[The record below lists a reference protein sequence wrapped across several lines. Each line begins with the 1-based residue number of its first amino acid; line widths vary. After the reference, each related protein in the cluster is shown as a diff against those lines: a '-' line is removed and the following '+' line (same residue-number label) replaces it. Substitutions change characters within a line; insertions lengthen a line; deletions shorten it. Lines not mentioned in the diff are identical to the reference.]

1 MLEFSANKLRFM
13 NYFIVALIFLASLF
27 LVRNF
32 AGIFLS
38 SQKPQI
44 VKSEEKTA
52 KSPAPQLK
60 DITSYS
66 AILEKNP
73 FGSPKKLQ
81 PLNTAQNGES
91 KQSAPSS
98 LALIG
103 TVVGPKKLSYAIFED
118 KTRPAPLRQVV
129 VGYNKDVFDYGK
141 LTKIERNSIELSQGS
156 AIYKIALAPLSIETK
171 ASRAEESGSTRTSFA
186 EKIGEKEYLLNRRR
200 VDQALENP
208 EQILTDARLLPNIQN
223 GKQEGFRM
231 LEVKPG
237 GLYQSLGLKNG
248 DILLRVNDL
257 EISNPEVA
265 IQAMTALKG
274 MNRVNLDIMRGG
286 AKLSMSYDIK

>member
-1 MLEFSANKLRFM
+1 MFEFSAKKLRVINF
-13 NYFIVALIFLASLF
+13 FLAALIFFVSLL

-38 SQKPQI
+38 NQMPQI
-44 VKSEEKTA
+44 VTGGEKAA
-52 KSPAPQLK
+52 KSPAPQMK

-81 PLNTAQNGES
+81 PLIVIHDTVS
-91 KQSAPSS
+91 KQGPPSN
-98 LALIG
+98 LLLVG

-118 KTRPAPLRQVV
+118 KTRPSPLKQVV
-129 VGYNKDVFDYGK
+129 VAYDKDVFDYGK
-141 LTKIERNSIELSQGS
+141 LIKIERDSVELSQGA
-156 AIYKIALAPLSIETK
+156 AIYKISLAPLKSDTR
-171 ASRAEESGSTRTSFA
+171 SPRTEESVYPRASFA
-186 EKIGEKEYLLNRRR
+186 EKIGEKEYLLNRRK
-200 VDQALENP
+200 VDQTLENP

-223 GKQEGFRM
+223 GKQEGFKM
-231 LEVKPG
+231 LEVKSG
-237 GLYQSLGLKNG
+237 GLYESLGLKNG

-274 MNRVNLDIMRGG
+274 MNRVNLDIMRDG

>member
-1 MLEFSANKLRFM
+1 MLEFSVKKLRFI
-13 NYFIVALIFLASLF
+13 NYFIVALVFLASLF
-27 LVRNF
+27 LVRNL

-38 SQKPQI
+38 NQKPQI
-44 VKSEEKTA
+44 VSGGEKTT
-52 KSPAPQLK
+52 KNPAPQKK

-81 PLNTAQNGES
+81 PLTVTQDTES
-91 KQSAPSS
+91 KQGPPSN
-98 LALIG
+98 LLLVG

-118 KTRPAPLRQVV
+118 KSRPSPLRQVV
-129 VGYNKDVFDYGK
+129 VAYEKDVFDYGK
-141 LTKIERNSIELSQGS
+141 LIKIERDSIELRQGS
-156 AIYKIALAPLSIETK
+156 AVYKISLAPFTRSP
-171 ASRAEESGSTRTSFA
+171 RAEESGSTRASFA

-200 VDQALENP
+200 VDQTLENP

-223 GKQEGFRM
+223 GKQEGFKM
-231 LEVKPG
+231 LEVKSG
-237 GLYQSLGLKNG
+237 GLYESLGLKNG

-274 MNRVNLDIMRGG
+274 MNRVNLDIMRDG

>member
-1 MLEFSANKLRFM
+1 M
-13 NYFIVALIFLASLF
+13 NYFIVVLVFIASLF
-27 LVRNF
+27 LVRNL

-38 SQKPQI
+38 NQKPQI
-44 VKSEEKTA
+44 ATGGEKTI
-52 KSPAPQLK
+52 KNPAPQLK

-81 PLNTAQNGES
+81 PLTVTQDTAS
-91 KQSAPSS
+91 KQGPPSN
-98 LALIG
+98 LMLVG

-129 VGYNKDVFDYGK
+129 VAYEKDVFDYGK
-141 LTKIERNSIELSQGS
+141 LIKIERDSIELRQGS
-156 AIYKIALAPLSIETK
+156 AVYKISLAPLKGDTRSP
-171 ASRAEESGSTRTSFA
+171 RAEEIGSPRASFA

-200 VDQALENP
+200 VDQTLENP

-223 GKQEGFRM
+223 GKQEGFKM
-231 LEVKPG
+231 LEVKSG
-237 GLYQSLGLKNG
+237 GLYESLGLKNG

-274 MNRVNLDIMRGG
+274 MNRVNLDIMRDG

>member
-1 MLEFSANKLRFM
+1 M
-13 NYFIVALIFLASLF
+13 NYFIVGLVFLASLF
-27 LVRNF
+27 LVRNL

-38 SQKPQI
+38 NQKPQI
-44 VKSEEKTA
+44 VTGGEKAIKNT
-52 KSPAPQLK
+52 APQLK

-81 PLNTAQNGES
+81 PLTDAQNVES
-91 KQSAPSS
+91 KQSVPSS
-98 LALIG
+98 LLLIG
-103 TVVGPKKLSYAIFED
+103 TVVGPKKFSYAIFED
-118 KTRPAPLRQVV
+118 KSRPAPLRQVV
-129 VGYNKDVFDYGK
+129 VAYGKDVLDYGK
-141 LTKIERNSIELSQGS
+141 LIKIEKDSIELMQGS
-156 AIYKIALAPLSIETK
+156 AVYKISLAPLKSDPR
-171 ASRAEESGSTRTSFA
+171 SPRAEESGSPRASFA
-186 EKIGEKEYLLNRRR
+186 EKIGDKEYLLNRRK
-200 VDQALENP
+200 VDQTLENP

-223 GKQEGFRM
+223 GKQEGFKM

-237 GLYQSLGLKNG
+237 GLYESLGLKNG

-274 MNRVNLDIMRGG
+274 MNRVNLDIMRDG